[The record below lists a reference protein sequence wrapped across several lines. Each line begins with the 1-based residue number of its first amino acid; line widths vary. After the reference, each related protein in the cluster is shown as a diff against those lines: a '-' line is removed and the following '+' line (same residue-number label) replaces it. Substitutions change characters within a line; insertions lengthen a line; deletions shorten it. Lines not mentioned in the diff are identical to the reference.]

1 MHGREI
7 RWQPTAWSSGLLGC
21 AKRVRECGGLAG
33 EAHASFLAPLVCDRT
48 HLCTALLVGLRY
60 RSAVGAEEMVLSAV
74 HESE

>member
-7 RWQPTAWSSGLLGC
+7 RWLPRAWGPGLLSC
-21 AKRVRECGGLAG
+21 AKLVRDCGGLAG
-33 EAHASFLAPLVCDRT
+33 EARAIFLAPLVCDRT

-60 RSAVGAEEMVLSAV
+60 RSALGAEEMVLSAV